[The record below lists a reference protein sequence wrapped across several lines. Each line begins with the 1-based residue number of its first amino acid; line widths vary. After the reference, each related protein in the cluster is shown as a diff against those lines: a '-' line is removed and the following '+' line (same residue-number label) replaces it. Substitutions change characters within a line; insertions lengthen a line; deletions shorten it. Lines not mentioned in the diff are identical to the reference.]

1 MADPHDQ
8 CPECEG
14 RRFRALYCER
24 GGVRVE
30 CYACG
35 YVFLARIPEEY
46 LP

>member
-1 MADPHDQ
+1 MHDQ

-14 RRFRALYCER
+14 RRFRALYGE
-24 GGVRVE
+24 GTGAVIVE
-30 CYACG
+30 CCACG